1 MTCIREHTVQKIA
14 DGASLKDT
22 LARPKSH
29 IFNLQSALARM
40 FFGFKSRWNTFAA
53 RSVKNESTIKKGIKR
68 QKTVSNTCLYV
79 YILDHEEADTRKT
92 DNAQV

>member
-1 MTCIREHTVQKIA
+1 
-14 DGASLKDT
+14 
-22 LARPKSH
+22 
-29 IFNLQSALARM
+29 M